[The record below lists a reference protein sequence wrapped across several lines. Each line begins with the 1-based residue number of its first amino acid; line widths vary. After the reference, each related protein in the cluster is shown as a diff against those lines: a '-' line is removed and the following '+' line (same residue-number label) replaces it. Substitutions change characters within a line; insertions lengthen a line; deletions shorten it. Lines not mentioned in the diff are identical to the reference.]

1 MPIKVDNQSKRSGNQ
16 WLYRDVSFEVADSEV
31 FAIFGPNGSGKRE
44 LLKQISN
51 DSLFGGS
58 KASLIARIFRPET
71 VAGAMMFDRSK
82 INGSSGPLFADSPFN
97 GLDANE
103 RRELAESFKAR
114 KEPVIFSTTSFD
126 DVLLAADRAAILANG
141 YIQQTGTP
149 RELYHEPAS
158 RLVASLTGRC
168 NLIEARRLTSSKS
181 DQPEFQT
188 IAGEHRLFTQR
199 TELRGLG
206 AINKNATLAIRP
218 EQVVLSFGAS
228 FPEDNLLKGTITD
241 IQFSGPSTYVTL
253 DCSGL
258 QLQAM
263 VTRLI
268 GLNPGD
274 ECMVGLPPDRIRVLA
289 D

>member
-1 MPIKVDNQSKRSGNQ
+1 MPIKVDNLSKRSGNQ
-16 WLYRDVSFEVADSEV
+16 WLYRDVSLDVADGEV

-44 LLKQISN
+44 LLKDISN

-71 VAGAMMFDRSK
+71 VAGVMMFDRSK
-82 INGSSGPLFADSPFN
+82 INESSGPLFLDSPFK
-97 GLDANE
+97 GLDAE
-103 RRELAESFKAR
+103 KRKDLAESMKNR
-114 KEPVIFSTTSFD
+114 TEPVIFSTSSFD
-126 DVLLAADRAAILANG
+126 DVLLAADRSAVFANG
-141 YIQQTGTP
+141 YVQQTGTP
-149 RELYHEPAS
+149 RDLYHEPAN
-158 RLVASLTGRC
+158 RIVASLTGPC

-181 DQPEFQT
+181 DLPEFQT
-188 IAGEHRLFTQR
+188 IDGEHRLFTQR
-199 TELRGLG
+199 VELRGLG
-206 AINKNATLAIRP
+206 AINKNAMLAIRP

-241 IQFSGPSTYVTL
+241 IHFSGPATYVTL

-258 QLQAM
+258 SLQAM

-274 ECMVGLPPDRIRVLA
+274 ECMVGLPPDRLRVLA